1 MMHSSFP
8 RRIKKDKG
16 SKKKKKKKLT
26 KADIGTPNNFQ
37 HLGHAGWN
45 PRTGLDLNAL
55 DPELKNQFD
64 MAGISGAELKDPKVS
79 KATCHFIDKNE
90 GVEAAKNEVQRQGP
104 SLHIATA
111 NIKNP
116 EISGV
121 HHLPNNSQMN
131 SMVHSSFPRGIKKD
145 KGCKKK
151 KKKLTK
157 ADIGTPNNF
166 QHVNQVRWN
175 PRTGFDMNALDP
187 ELKNL
192 FNMAGISEAEL
203 KDPKVSKAICDFID
217 KNGGVEAVKNE
228 VKRQANIKNREI
240 SGVHRPPSNS
250 QRNHMVHSSFPRRIN
265 KDKRSKKKKKK
276 KKKKLTKADIST
288 PNNFQHVSH
297 VGWNPSTGFDLNNL
311 DPELKNLFDM
321 AGISE
326 AELKDMETSKAIYD
340 FIEKNGGVEAVKNE
354 VRRQAPPA
362 PSQSHCSAPPPPPS
376 QGPVQDTP
384 SPPPPSRPGMSAP
397 PPPPTNRGGPPPPT
411 APSHASFSV
420 ASPPP
425 PPSPPPASS
434 HGGPTSP
441 PGSPPP
447 MEADRGDESVLL
459 NQIRDGTG

>member
-354 VRRQAPPA
+354 LPLPHPNHTALLHHLLHPKVLCRTPRPLLLHPDRACLLHHLPQPIEEDPRLPLHHLML
-362 PSQSHCSAPPPPPS
+362 PSLLPRLHLLLLLLQLQVTVALPHHLVLHHPWRLTEGTS
-376 QGPVQDTP
+376 Q
-384 SPPPPSRPGMSAP
+384 
-397 PPPPTNRGGPPPPT
+397 
-411 APSHASFSV
+411 FC
-420 ASPPP
+420 
-425 PPSPPPASS
+425 
-434 HGGPTSP
+434 
-441 PGSPPP
+441 
-447 MEADRGDESVLL
+447 
-459 NQIRDGTG
+459 